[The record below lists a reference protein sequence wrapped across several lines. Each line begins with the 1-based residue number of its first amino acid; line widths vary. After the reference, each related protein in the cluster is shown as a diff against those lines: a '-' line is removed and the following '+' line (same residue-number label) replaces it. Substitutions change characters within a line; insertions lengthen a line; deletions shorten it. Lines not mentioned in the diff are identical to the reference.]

1 MKKPACAFKRDAL
14 KLATLQYLWLWHFFR
29 VLWNIKIFT
38 IDFCYNQTIG
48 TWHHFFSTLQHA
60 IERLKLFSLF
70 HKTNCFQIFVLYLR
84 FVGTILI
91 SFQTKRFKYFILCCK
106 CIGCLACLY
115 SKMPLFQMVGLREGG
130 KSLPLAFLM
139 IWRPC
144 DLNSVM
150 ISSMASKCQ
159 HCKVGMPPF
168 YVLLPS

>member
-1 MKKPACAFKRDAL
+1 MSLTETCFYSRLYGSLVPSSNRRYKVGYKVGNLLFVKMSQYVRIENCPHKQPRKPTCAFKQDAL

-91 SFQTKRFKYFILCCK
+91 SFQTKRFKYFIK
-106 CIGCLACLY
+106 EWDI
-115 SKMPLFQMVGLREGG
+115 
-130 KSLPLAFLM
+130 
-139 IWRPC
+139 
-144 DLNSVM
+144 
-150 ISSMASKCQ
+150 
-159 HCKVGMPPF
+159 HCVTKV
-168 YVLLPS
+168 